1 MYDKKELCEK
11 ILAMYPEIGACGL
24 NLDVNFDD
32 EKNAWVVRLNKDK
45 HTLSH
50 YLDVPEADHCMNGK
64 ECVSLG
70 LEIAQLKKNI
80 EGQQF

>member
-11 ILAMYPEIGACGL
+11 IIAMYPEIGACGL

-45 HTLSH
+45 HTLTH

>member
-1 MYDKKELCEK
+1 MYDNKELCGK
-11 ILAMYPEIGACGL
+11 IIAMYPEIGACGL
-24 NLDVNFDD
+24 NLDVTYD
-32 EKNAWVVRLNKDK
+32 EEKKAWVVRLQKDK
-45 HTLSH
+45 HTLTH
-50 YLDVPEADHCMNGK
+50 YLDVPEADLCMNGK